1 MTITRNDIYVR
12 DEKGADWFQ
21 EFLQSFAKSKPASVQ
36 DILDAINNKRSAT
49 VEDVVAMYR
58 DQVGLDLVASDSD
71 EHIVSNSNINSTAS
85 VLGPISPMKLK
96 KLKNP
101 DDILDKYD
109 DSDIIIQIKLDGFK
123 TQAIKDAKGKVKI
136 YTRRGE
142 EFTDNVPDLQKDLDD
157 KLANGSFMLGE
168 FVWEDKSGKQS
179 ISDIQ
184 TVVGS
189 SPEKAHEKLK
199 EPGKAIFYVYDL
211 LWENNKD
218 ITKKPYT
225 YRYDKLKK
233 LMGKG
238 TKSIKVVDNYS
249 YSEKDK
255 AINDALK
262 ANAEGI
268 VLKPKDSVYK
278 YGPKG
283 STEPHGEWAKFKPGA
298 KAKTDEVILNK
309 YEKAEE
315 KLVFPM
321 YQYKEKELVEVGKIS
336 GMSKEDEAKIK
347 KDIDAGKSVV
357 IEVTFQEVTP
367 AGKFR
372 HVGWSRFR
380 PDKSARE
387 VKMSKASCKYISKR
401 AEEVDKSDDVV
412 ILIMNDESLKNAI
425 DSLLEHSGGS
435 KSSHSIIN
443 WLRNKLGKEKVSYTD
458 DNLINYI
465 KERQEYFKQNL
476 TEDPF
481 DDIGRIGTDHD
492 YTDTTADYI
501 NHGTSGANK

>member
-12 DEKGADWFQ
+12 DEKGPDWFND
-21 EFLQSFAKSKPASVQ
+21 FLQSFAKSKPASIQ

-49 VEDVVAMYR
+49 VEDVVSMYR
-58 DQVGLDLVASDSD
+58 DQVGLDLIANSED
-71 EHIVSNSNINSTAS
+71 ESTAS
-85 VLGPISPMKLK
+85 DIHSTASALGPISPMKLK

-101 DDILDKYD
+101 DDILEKYD

-123 TQAIKDAKGKVKI
+123 TQAIKDAKGNVKV

-142 EFTDNVPDLQKDLDD
+142 EFTENVPELIKDLDG
-157 KLANGSFMLGE
+157 KLSKGAFVLGE

-184 TVVGS
+184 TVVS
-189 SPEKAHEKLK
+189 SAPEKAHEKLK
-199 EPGKAIFYVYDL
+199 GTGKAIFYVYDL

-218 ITKKPYT
+218 ITKKSYT
-225 YRYDKLKK
+225 HRYDRLKK
-233 LMGKG
+233 LVGKG
-238 TKSIKVVDNYS
+238 TASIKVVDNYS

-262 ANAEGI
+262 VNAEGI

-283 STEPHGEWAKFKPGA
+283 STEQHGEWAKFKPGA

-321 YQYKEKELVEVGKIS
+321 YQYKGKELFEVGKIS

-347 KDIDAGKSVV
+347 KEIDDGKEIVV
-357 IEVTFQEVTP
+357 EVTFQEITP

-380 PDKSARE
+380 PDKPPKE
-387 VKMSKASCKYISKR
+387 IKMASKKIS
-401 AEEVDKSDDVV
+401 
-412 ILIMNDESLKNAI
+412 
-425 DSLLEHSGGS
+425 
-435 KSSHSIIN
+435 
-443 WLRNKLGKEKVSYTD
+443 W
-458 DNLINYI
+458 
-465 KERQEYFKQNL
+465 RQ
-476 TEDPF
+476 
-481 DDIGRIGTDHD
+481 
-492 YTDTTADYI
+492 
-501 NHGTSGANK
+501 